1 MLPLALLDAVAEE
14 RRPIQRQL
22 LERLFGGTIPEVP
35 FEGVLGPVRPMPW
48 TRQRATDLFQVG
60 LRHWNLT
67 ESLGVDGLGIV
78 EVIAPPPE
86 EVSGAQC
93 EDLAERMESRVGHP
107 LTRWIAVFSSVD
119 SNLRGITVGFRLYR
133 AAVAEVSRRGGLL
146 LPDSCH
152 DLGSTSG
159 MAEAVWQRLAND
171 PTLWI
176 ERGTLRRSRPGTV
189 WPIAAFDPV
198 AAGLVPASG

>member
-14 RRPIQRQL
+14 HRPVRRQL
-22 LERLFGGTIPEVP
+22 LERLFGGTIPEMP
-35 FEGVLGPVRPMPW
+35 FEGVLVCDRREAIAAGRFRDAFRVS
-48 TRQRATDLFQVG
+48 
-60 LRHWNLT
+60 LRHRDQFDL
-67 ESLGVDGLGIV
+67 LGNV
-78 EVIAPPPE
+78 EAILFSADE
-86 EVSGAQC
+86 ISGAQC
-93 EDLAERMESRVGHP
+93 EDLAERMDARAGRH
-107 LTRWIAVFSSVD
+107 LTRWVIHYSGVD
-119 SNLRGITVGFRLYR
+119 ADIRGLTLGFRLYR
-133 AAVAEVSRRGGLL
+133 AAIAEVSRRGGLL